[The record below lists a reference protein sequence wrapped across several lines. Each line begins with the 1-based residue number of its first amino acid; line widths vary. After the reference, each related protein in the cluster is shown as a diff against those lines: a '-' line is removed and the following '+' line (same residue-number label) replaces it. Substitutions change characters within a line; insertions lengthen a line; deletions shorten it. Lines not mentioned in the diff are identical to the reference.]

1 MPILLCK
8 KLGTATKSWPT
19 TPNNIANKYSIMI
32 KANVY
37 NTENKN
43 KYIYI
48 YIYIYKEIQ
57 KQLLKCIKTFE
68 IYITC
73 YININ

>member
-48 YIYIYKEIQ
+48 YIYI
-57 KQLLKCIKTFE
+57 
-68 IYITC
+68 
-73 YININ
+73 